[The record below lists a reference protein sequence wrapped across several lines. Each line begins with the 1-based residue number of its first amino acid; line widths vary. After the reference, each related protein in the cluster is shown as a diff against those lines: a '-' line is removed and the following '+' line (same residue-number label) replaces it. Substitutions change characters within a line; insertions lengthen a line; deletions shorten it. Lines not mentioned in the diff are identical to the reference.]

1 MAVTGDGTNDAPALV
16 KADVGFAM
24 YIAGTEVA
32 KKACDIIM
40 VNDDFRCIVT
50 AVKWG
55 RNIYDNIRKFV

>member
-1 MAVTGDGTNDAPALV
+1 M
-16 KADVGFAM
+16 F
-24 YIAGTEVA
+24 IAGTEVA